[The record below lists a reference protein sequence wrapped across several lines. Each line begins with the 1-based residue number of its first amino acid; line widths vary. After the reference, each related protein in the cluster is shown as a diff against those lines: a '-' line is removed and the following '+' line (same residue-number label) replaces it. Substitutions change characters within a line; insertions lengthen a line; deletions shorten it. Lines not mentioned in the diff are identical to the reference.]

1 MACQAI
7 GACCATHTGAVRIHP
22 ELHVQAWS
30 CWIKQYC
37 TVGWDTQANFSRHIL
52 QWAEPKALREHP
64 ALQQRLLSFIN
75 NFFKTWLGSCTTV
88 WTDFHRKHIWETKIA
103 VNYMEL
109 NTSLHI
115 VTASLGLAIKLSG
128 LG

>member
-1 MACQAI
+1 M
-7 GACCATHTGAVRIHP
+7 RIQP
-22 ELHVQAWS
+22 ELHVQAQS
-30 CWIKQYC
+30 CRIKQYR
-37 TVGWDTQANFSRHIL
+37 TVGRDTQANFSRYIL
-52 QWAEPKALREHP
+52 QCAEPKALTEHP
-64 ALQQRLLSFIN
+64 AAQQRLSIFIN
-75 NFFKTWLGSCTTV
+75 NFFKIQLGSCTIM
-88 WTDFHRKHIWETKIA
+88 WTDFHRKHIWETKIT